1 MKKNSK
7 KINDS
12 IKGEVQVENPKNFFV
27 KNYPLIGVIIFLV
40 SIILAIIN
48 YNNYDFF
55 NQVLSQLGVGK
66 SAIFFN
72 TGLFLTG
79 LFLIPF
85 YKKMYSKTILSKLTS
100 ITGFFS
106 AISLIG
112 VGAFPLTNP
121 IMHFLFAASFF
132 ILSATTI
139 LLYTIN
145 ELKQTHIFQNK
156 ENTLRISLLVG
167 RVVVIVVVQILIS
180 LTILTYM
187 FVLRTPIMQKIAVF
201 VIIVWITL
209 VYFTKR
215 TDY

>member
-12 IKGEVQVENPKNFFV
+12 IKGEVQVEKLKNFFV
-27 KNYPLIGVIIFLV
+27 KNYPLIGVIIFLG

-156 ENTLRISLLVG
+156 ENTLRISLLV
-167 RVVVIVVVQILIS
+167 VVQILIS